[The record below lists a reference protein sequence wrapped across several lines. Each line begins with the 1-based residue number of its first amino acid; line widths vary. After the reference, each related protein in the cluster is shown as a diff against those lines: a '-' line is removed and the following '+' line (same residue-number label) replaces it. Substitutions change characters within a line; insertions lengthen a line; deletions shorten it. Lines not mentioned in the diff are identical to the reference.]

1 MPVMVQAMKAGAVE
15 FLTKPFSDTA
25 LLSAI
30 TLALAR
36 SEAALRLQ
44 TDMQALQDRYTQ
56 LSRREREVRP
66 WLSGAS

>member
-1 MPVMVQAMKAGAVE
+1 MVQAMKAGAVE

-30 TLALAR
+30 PLALAR

-66 WLSGAS
+66 WSSGAS